1 MITLEIQ
8 NNNKNRVKQLLK
20 LYKGKHDD
28 LVSAMLQ
35 FKINDL
41 KKGIRNIEL
50 DLRHFEEKY
59 ETDSQQFYDDF
70 IAGNKSDTNDDF
82 IQWSGEYETLLD
94 FKRELEL
101 IS

>member
-1 MITLEIQ
+1 
-8 NNNKNRVKQLLK
+8 
-20 LYKGKHDD
+20 
-28 LVSAMLQ
+28 MLH

-50 DLRHFEEKY
+50 DLRHFEKKY
-59 ETDSQQFYDDF
+59 ETDSQQFFNDF
-70 IAGNKSDTNDDF
+70 IAGNISDNNDDF
-82 IQWSGEYETLLD
+82 IQWSGEYEILLD